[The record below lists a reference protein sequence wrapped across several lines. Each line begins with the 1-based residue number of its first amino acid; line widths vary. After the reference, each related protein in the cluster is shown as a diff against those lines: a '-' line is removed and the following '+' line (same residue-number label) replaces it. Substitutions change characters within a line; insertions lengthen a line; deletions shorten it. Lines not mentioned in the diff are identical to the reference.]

1 MSFTLP
7 DLEARLRTALHGALP
22 GGEAH
27 RRMAPDPRP
36 GWDPA
41 REAPEGRPAAVLV
54 LLYPGARDSQPT
66 LILTERPAT
75 IARHQGQVSF
85 PGGVIDPGE
94 TVEQAALRE
103 AHEEAGVPTQ
113 VPRVLGRLTPLWV
126 PVTGF
131 MIHPVVAIAD
141 ARPEFAADPR
151 EVKRVIEVTLAR
163 LMDPAILRVE
173 PVMRGGQWV
182 NVPHFDLEGTPLWGA
197 TAMITAELLTILGWS
212 GPRSR

>member
-1 MSFTLP
+1 MNLTLP
-7 DLEARLRTALHGALP
+7 ELEAHLRTALRGALP

-41 REAPEGRPAAVLV
+41 REAPAGRPAAVLV
-54 LLYPGARDSQPT
+54 LLYPGPADGLPT
-66 LILTERPAT
+66 LVLTERPAT

-94 TVEQAALRE
+94 TPEQAALRE
-103 AHEEAGVPTQ
+103 AHEEAGVPPQ
-113 VPRVLGRLTPLWV
+113 VPRILGRLTPLWV

-131 MIHPVVAIAD
+131 TIHPVVATAD
-141 ARPEFAADPR
+141 ARPAFAADPR

-173 PVMRGGQWV
+173 PVMRGGAWV
-182 NVPHFDLEGTPLWGA
+182 SVPHFDLEGTPLWGA
-197 TAMITAELLTILGWS
+197 TAMITAELLTLLGWPD
-212 GPRSR
+212 PRLC